1 MNALIAFAVWCQPHG
16 PVTVLTTQHRRLSS
30 FPTSTSSLRIQPTT
44 PLLQYPESSAN
55 GLGPS
60 ILTKPSNGGHSNN
73 STQTNLSTDTN
84 EPLDPS
90 SFSSSSTNNNSI
102 HKTAPFTQPSAST
115 GVASLSGK
123 ASPNSASN
131 NSVNNVMNSSSQGN
145 QGSIRTRGT
154 QGVSAA
160 TAPALSAN
168 APASLAPSTASNPAT
183 TSPGLEQRKASR
195 RSLQPSS
202 GSSQSPVSTRPATPA
217 MGGYPHHSPQNTG
230 SQGGDSTC
238 ECRFSVPTGEK
249 SLHTLDSTMDDLAY
263 ISQPSPVDSSLFAPI
278 RMACIRAFNS
288 EKFCGKEGAVFFGD
302 GVNGYVLTYMFLVSD
317 PQSRG
322 QHVKYAIMT
331 MMTDRVYL
339 VASMEYLISQFK
351 RVAAN
356 LQAMASAMAHTS
368 RAPQSPAI
376 RSTSFSSSH
385 RGSIIPDNS
394 MGPTR
399 RGRPLPDVVG
409 KPDIFIRLHSAFVSI
424 LSSCSQRLFERHIVG
439 KPEPQDNHFDIERC
453 RVRMLDSPVEL
464 SVDEAESPPPAVTI
478 DSLRELRRVLGRQ
491 KFDRFIWN
499 ALIGNQVIVR
509 GSETRIVSEIVLSLE
524 DVLPKDCC
532 TVIMNPSAYEP
543 SYACNILGLH
553 RSVGIPPDMDPRH
566 FVLLDVCTS
575 AFGHQVPT
583 PPTSMPALS
592 QSNGDSNDPSAATDG
607 AKANDALSKPVY
619 QAEWPDPEYFVPDV
633 QGLQLDVAQIALS
646 KDGQQPLSTS
656 PSAPLRGPPKSM
668 PTGVSYTSDAGFQAQ
683 RRIYHLQAGEE
694 SPQPAGLGGWSPG
707 PLSGQSPSSNGGK
720 NLLTSSEIKSNGGG
734 GRSGAM
740 TKMQQPALLVERVN
754 EILDLKL
761 PRQIEKRRFSILRE
775 EWISITKQFHNL
787 YKARLASDEATVDK
801 FLQSMK
807 VDRRDL
813 KEFKRHG
820 VTDVVRVC
828 EPTYDTTLLQKVGIK
843 VHEYPSVV
851 DGSTPSHNITHQ
863 WLDLVYKRFGHDPTI
878 RPTGAI
884 ACHCVAGLGRAPL
897 LVAIALIEGGM
908 SAADS
913 IQFIRSKRRGALNA
927 KQVKYIQ
934 HYKPRKSRSKAKCI
948 IM

>member
-1 MNALIAFAVWCQPHG
+1 
-16 PVTVLTTQHRRLSS
+16 
-30 FPTSTSSLRIQPTT
+30 
-44 PLLQYPESSAN
+44 
-55 GLGPS
+55 
-60 ILTKPSNGGHSNN
+60 
-73 STQTNLSTDTN
+73 
-84 EPLDPS
+84 
-90 SFSSSSTNNNSI
+90 
-102 HKTAPFTQPSAST
+102 
-115 GVASLSGK
+115 
-123 ASPNSASN
+123 
-131 NSVNNVMNSSSQGN
+131 
-145 QGSIRTRGT
+145 
-154 QGVSAA
+154 
-160 TAPALSAN
+160 
-168 APASLAPSTASNPAT
+168 
-183 TSPGLEQRKASR
+183 
-195 RSLQPSS
+195 
-202 GSSQSPVSTRPATPA
+202 
-217 MGGYPHHSPQNTG
+217 
-230 SQGGDSTC
+230 
-238 ECRFSVPTGEK
+238 
-249 SLHTLDSTMDDLAY
+249 MDNLAY

-278 RMACIRAFNS
+278 RVACIRAFNS

-356 LQAMASAMAHTS
+356 LQAMASAVAHTS

-385 RGSIIPDNS
+385 RGSIVPDSS

-439 KPEPQDNHFDIERC
+439 RPEPQDNQFDIERSGT
-453 RVRMLDSPVEL
+453 RMLDSPVEL
-464 SVDEAESPPPAVTI
+464 TEEELPPPVVTI

-524 DVLPKDCC
+524 DVLPKGCC
-532 TVIMNPSAYEP
+532 TVIMNPSTYEP

-553 RSVGIPPDMDPRH
+553 RSVGIPPDMDPSD

-592 QSNGDSNDPSAATDG
+592 QSNGANGGGLNEGAGGG
-607 AKANDALSKPVY
+607 AKADNIPSKPVY
-619 QAEWPDPEYFVPDV
+619 QAEWSDSEYFAPDV

-646 KDGQQPLSTS
+646 KDGRQPIPPPLLSS
-656 PSAPLRGPPKSM
+656 PTAVADAAATATVRGPPKSM

-694 SPQPAGLGGWSPG
+694 SPQPAGLGGWPPG
-707 PLSGQSPSSNGGK
+707 AVSSAQSLSTASAR
-720 NLLTSSEIKSNGGG
+720 NLLMSTEAKSSGGSGGGGGG

-740 TKMQQPALLVERVN
+740 TKTQRPILLVERVN

-775 EWISITKQFHNL
+775 EWISIAKQFHNL
-787 YKARLASDEATVDK
+787 YKARLTSDEATVDR
-801 FLQSMK
+801 FLQSMM

-813 KEFKRHG
+813 K
-820 VTDVVRVC
+820 T
-828 EPTYDTTLLQKVGIK
+828 
-843 VHEYPSVV
+843 
-851 DGSTPSHNITHQ
+851 
-863 WLDLVYKRFGHDPTI
+863 
-878 RPTGAI
+878 
-884 ACHCVAGLGRAPL
+884 
-897 LVAIALIEGGM
+897 
-908 SAADS
+908 
-913 IQFIRSKRRGALNA
+913 
-927 KQVKYIQ
+927 
-934 HYKPRKSRSKAKCI
+934 
-948 IM
+948 